1 MFDISQISQ
10 VSKCNEGQ
18 DLDLYFNG
26 EHVATV
32 TVLGSHADKVRAYTD
47 AKLIEF
53 ARSQA
58 FAKTKGTDAEI
69 NQAIKM
75 LNERDARGVES
86 AKVRTSNWRITDK
99 VKAPKD
105 FVFTDEIIDQWL
117 TNNPSWRDQ
126 IIEFSEELG
135 K

>member
-1 MFDISQISQ
+1 MFDLSQISQ
-10 VSKCNEGQ
+10 VSACNEGQ
-18 DLDLYFNG
+18 DLELFFKG

-32 TVLGSHADKVRAYTD
+32 TVLGAHADKVRAFTD

-53 ARSQA
+53 ARSQG
-58 FAKTKGTDAEI
+58 FAKNKGAEAEI

-75 LNERDARGVES
+75 LSERDIRSVES
-86 AKVRTSNWRITDK
+86 CKVRTTNWRITEN

-105 FVFTDEIIDQWL
+105 FVFTDEMVTQWL